1 MGSPDSTIGKEY
13 AFNARYLSSFPEYR
27 LSIPVFLGF
36 PRGLAGREAAC
47 NVGDL
52 DSIPGLEDPLKKGKA
67 THSGIV
73 AFRVPWTLQSTGLQ
87 RVRHD

>member
-1 MGSPDSTIGKEY
+1 MRWRRDSLPT
-13 AFNARYLSSFPEYR
+13 
-27 LSIPVFLGF
+27 PVFLGF

>member
-1 MGSPDSTIGKEY
+1 MRWRRDSLPT
-13 AFNARYLSSFPEYR
+13 
-27 LSIPVFLGF
+27 PVFLGF

-52 DSIPGLEDPLKKGKA
+52 DSIPGLEDPLKKGEA

-87 RVRHD
+87 RVRHDRATLTSLLLRYYKSVLVF